1 MIHHLPNGK
10 VMIIY
15 LKVRIIKKILL
26 YKFSYFSEP
35 YTRDKNKKVELD
47 LSNYATKFDL
57 KNATGLDTSKLAK
70 KANLA
75 SLKLEVGK

>member
-1 MIHHLPNGK
+1 
-10 VMIIY
+10 MIIY
-15 LKVRIIKKILL
+15 LKVRIVKKILL

-75 SLKLEVGK
+75 SLKLEIGK

>member
-1 MIHHLPNGK
+1 
-10 VMIIY
+10 MIIY
-15 LKVRIIKKILL
+15 LKVRIIKNLLL

>member
-1 MIHHLPNGK
+1 
-10 VMIIY
+10 MIIY

-75 SLKLEVGK
+75 SLKLEIGK

>member
-1 MIHHLPNGK
+1 
-10 VMIIY
+10 MIIY

-57 KNATGLDTSKLAK
+57 KNATGLDTSKLK
-70 KANLA
+70 IG
-75 SLKLEVGK
+75 SW

>member
-1 MIHHLPNGK
+1 
-10 VMIIY
+10 MIIY

-57 KNATGLDTSKLAK
+57 KNTTGLDTSKLAK

-75 SLKLEVGK
+75 SLKLEIGK